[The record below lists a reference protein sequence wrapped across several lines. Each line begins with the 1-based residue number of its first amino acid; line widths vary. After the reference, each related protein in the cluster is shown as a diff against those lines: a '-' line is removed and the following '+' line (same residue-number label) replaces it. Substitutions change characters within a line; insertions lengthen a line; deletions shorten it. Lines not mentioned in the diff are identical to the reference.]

1 MGMIPVEAPEPVNS
15 PNELTLY
22 GGQTTATMFS
32 KYAKVLKIRKRKLLI
47 AKTKF
52 FYRPDLWEI
61 LRLEVRQL
69 LHWQIPKIT
78 FGILYHLHFPEG
90 RQSIL
95 VKLGVS
101 EILLPIIRFF
111 KMNWGKSVLRDNP
124 ILMGRI

>member
-61 LRLEVRQL
+61 LRLENRQL
-69 LHWQIPKIT
+69 LHWQIPRIT
-78 FGILYHLHFPEG
+78 FGILYHPHSPAD
-90 RQSIL
+90 RQSL
-95 VKLGVS
+95 LAKLGGS
-101 EILLPIIRFF
+101 ETLLLLIRFF
-111 KMNWGKSVLRDNP
+111 RMDWGKSV
-124 ILMGRI
+124 